1 MCSGIRF
8 ISKDGTVVVGRTMEF
23 GQNILKFKK
32 FKTTAIKGTST
43 PDNKIL
49 DGMNLSG
56 LVVFVFYF
64 PKCATYAPVTMTK
77 INVKPTDLAMMIL
90 ERCETCD
97 DVEFLAPTV
106 NMIDE
111 IYPPFEKT
119 PGMHWFVTDAT
130 GTSLVLEPAN
140 GRLNV
145 YRNDI
150 GVFTNSPSFPEHLDE
165 AEKVL
170 ANVSQYSNPNADSQG
185 SGAIGLPGDFTSKSR
200 FARLAFFADT
210 VVKPNNG
217 EEAIN
222 SLIHVLNN
230 FDIPKGAVVSRDP
243 KTRKDNYETTIY
255 TAYYNISKRQV
266 LFKDYENQ
274 QIRILQ

>member
-32 FKTTAIKGTST
+32 FKTNAIKGTST

-90 ERCETCD
+90 ERCKTVD
-97 DVEFLAPTV
+97 DVEFLAPSV

-111 IYPPFEKT
+111 LFPPFEGT
-119 PGMHWFVTDAT
+119 PGMHWFVTDVT
-130 GTSLVLEPAN
+130 GASLVLEPSN
-140 GRLNV
+140 GKLNV

-170 ANVSQYSNPNADSQG
+170 AKVSQYSNPNAESQG
-185 SGAIGLPGDFTSKSR
+185 TGAVGLPGDFSSKSR
-200 FARLAFFADT
+200 FARLAFFADA
-210 VVKPNNG
+210 VVQPKDGN
-217 EEAIN
+217 EALN

-255 TAYYNISKRQV
+255 TAYYNITKRQV
-266 LFKDYENQ
+266 FFKDYENQ
-274 QIRILQ
+274 QIRVLQ